1 MEGTTTV
8 SSILQTLGDI
18 FEAVIGWTVDVGT
31 TVVSSPFLM
40 VLIGIPVALVAIGVF
55 KRLIN
60 LS

>member
-1 MEGTTTV
+1 MEGTTLAQ
-8 SSILQTLGDI
+8 ILTQLGDI

-40 VLIGIPVALVAIGVF
+40 VLIGIPVSLVAIGVF
-55 KRLIN
+55 RRLIN